1 MKYVKA
7 RFGVFKV
14 ISIVEKIQSKSTHSL
29 QNTNQKRL
37 ACFSE
42 LHDKATS
49 YPPYESPKDLKENV
63 KSKILRATLAA
74 IFLHKM
80 NFSNNRKIRP
90 KPQP

>member
-1 MKYVKA
+1 MKRSKA
-7 RFGVFKV
+7 NPPN
-14 ISIVEKIQSKSTHSL
+14 SL
-29 QNTNQKRL
+29 QNAIRL

-42 LHDKATS
+42 LHEKAAS

-80 NFSNNRKIRP
+80 NFRNNNRKIRP